1 MKRLF
6 PIIITMSALSIP
18 AMGQTLKGHVYDAT
32 TNKPLPG
39 VSITYK
45 SKGHA
50 GVISDA
56 NGAYSINLPAG
67 GSDLVFSYVG
77 YEDVL
82 EPVVIDQRETVTKDI
97 YMKVKTHFLQD
108 VVVSAGRFAQ
118 KLSDVTVSMDL
129 VKAGDI
135 ANQAPTD
142 LSATLKNVPG
152 VDIVD
157 KQPSIRGGGGW
168 TYGVGSRAQVLV
180 DGLSTLDPQTGQ
192 INWNTV
198 PTENIEQ
205 VEIIKGASSV
215 LYGSS
220 ALNGI
225 VNVRTARP
233 GLVPQT
239 HISTYV
245 GIYNNY
251 PNSNYRYSN
260 NRFWEDNKFPVQ
272 PLLRSSL
279 YSGIR
284 NPIYEGWDFSHQRRI
299 GDFDVAGGLNLYN
312 DEGYREQG
320 FNKRFRFGGT
330 VTYHRPEQDGVY
342 LNVGTGL
349 NFMSDKYGD
358 FIVWR
363 SPEEPLRPSPYTN
376 MAREEN
382 QIHVSPFFNYNDTKH
397 GITHKIRTNFYF
409 GNADIYTPTA
419 QPSITDILGNMG
431 TDVNALSS
439 TIKDLQSKYN
449 AIKNGDLSGIAP
461 SLLPI
466 LQPLLQGGANDIINS
481 LATGKWNLSSTQ
493 LNDIFHYA
501 YNSLNLDKIF
511 PKATTADYNDLI
523 AWTMRHGL
531 PQNLLGSLSQ
541 GKLPSDLIPWLSNA
555 INSDKDNPI
564 NYPLDKVTNYYVD
577 YQFGKQWENG
587 VHITAGATLNHI
599 RFLSGAMKY
608 AHDNQGRTDLQ
619 YLHKSDNASLY
630 FQYDQRFFDRLSVSA
645 GVRTEYY
652 RVDDHYRESETKVF
666 GKKVP
671 FRPVFRAGLNYQLGN
686 LSFLRASFGQG
697 YRYPSLTEKYLLK
710 DIGGIAVYPNK
721 NLKPESG
728 YNAELGFKQGYKIG
742 NFQGY
747 FDVAGFYTQYSNMIE
762 FNIGFF
768 DSSTYNYINGIK
780 DAINPLLNGTVGLGA
795 RFANVTKAQIYGAEV
810 STNGTWFI
818 NKNTNLTYNLGYTYA
833 EPRDAN
839 YKETNARESVE
850 TDPLFMKSKSNESK
864 YLKYRPKHTFKAVL
878 DFQWKRL
885 SVGGNVNWRSKI
897 EAIDYVFMDERQQ
910 NLAGFNL
917 MQVIRNVVLG
927 QNFDQYWKKTN
938 TDVCTLDL
946 RFGVKV
952 TKEVAFQ
959 FQVNNVFNKEYSN
972 RPMVLEAPRTVV
984 AKLDVRF

>member
-1 MKRLF
+1 MKRIF
-6 PIIITMSALSIP
+6 PIIVTMSALSIP

-32 TNKPLPG
+32 TNQPLPG

-56 NGAYSINLPAG
+56 NGAYSISLPAG

-82 EPVVIDQRETVTKDI
+82 EPVVIDKRETVTKDI

-251 PNSNYRYSN
+251 SNSDYRYSN
-260 NRFWEDNKFPVQ
+260 NRFWENNKYAVQ

-299 GDFDVAGGLNLYN
+299 GNFDVAGGLNLYN

-330 VTYHRPEQDGVY
+330 VTYHRPEKDGVY

-382 QIHVSPFFNYNDTKH
+382 QIHVSPFFNYNDTKR
-397 GITHKIRTNFYF
+397 GITHKIRSNFYF
-409 GNADIYTPTA
+409 GNSDIYNPTA
-419 QPSITDILGNMG
+419 QPSLTDIFGNMG
-431 TDVNALSS
+431 TDAKAIQNLITQIKGGDYSALS
-439 TIKDLQSKYN
+439 
-449 AIKNGDLSGIAP
+449 
-461 SLLPI
+461 PI
-466 LQPLLQGGANDIINS
+466 ITPLMQGG
-481 LATGKWNLSSTQ
+481 
-493 LNDIFHYA
+493 LNDILKGLQTGDW
-501 YNSLNLDKIF
+501 SLTDPKLNDVLNGGITVLKNIF
-511 PKATTADYNDLI
+511 PNAKISDMNDLI

-531 PQNLLGSLSQ
+531 PKDIGAVLKGQ
-541 GKLPSDLIPWLSNA
+541 LPSDLIPWLSNA
-555 INSDKDNPI
+555 INPEKDQTI
-564 NYPLDKVTNYYVD
+564 NYPLDKVTNFYVD
-577 YQFGKQWENG
+577 YQFGKQWSNG

-608 AHDNQGRTDLQ
+608 AHDTQGKTNLD

-645 GVRTEYY
+645 GLRAEYY

-666 GKKVP
+666 GKNIPV
-671 FRPVFRAGLNYQLGN
+671 RPVFRAGLNYQLDDM
-686 LSFLRASFGQG
+686 SYLRASFGQG

-721 NLKPESG
+721 DLKAESG
-728 YNAELGFKQGYKIG
+728 YNAEIGFKQGYKIG
-742 NFQGY
+742 RFQGY
-747 FDVAGFYTQYSNMIE
+747 FDVAGFYTEYKNMIE

-768 DSSTYNYINGIK
+768 NTDTYAYINGVA
-780 DAINPLLNGTVGLGA
+780 DALLPLLSGQVGLGA
-795 RFANVTKAQIYGAEV
+795 RFSNVTKAQIYGAEV
-810 STNGTWFI
+810 STYGTWSI
-818 NKNTNLTYNLGYTYA
+818 NKNTNLTYNIGYTYT

-839 YKETNARESVE
+839 YKETNAYEAQQ
-850 TDPLFMKSKSNESK
+850 TDALYMRTKSNDSK
-864 YLKYRPKHTFKAVL
+864 YLKYRPRHTFKGVF
-878 DFQWKRL
+878 DFQWKRIT
-885 SVGGNVNWRSKI
+885 VGGNVNWRSKI
-897 EAIDYVFMDERQQ
+897 EAIDYVFQDERPKS
-910 NLAGFNL
+910 NPNNFNL
-917 MQVIRNVVLG
+917 MQVIRNIVLG
-927 QNFDQYWKKTN
+927 TGFDDYWKKTN
-938 TDVCTLDL
+938 TDICTVDL
-946 RFGVKV
+946 RAGVKV

-972 RPMVLEAPRTVV
+972 RPMCLEAPRTVV